1 MYTGGESHSL
11 VVHCR
16 LLTDCKYVIMT
27 TLYLRDHFLQMLNL
41 DLLGNSEG
49 RRTLVN
55 SEAIH
60 QALGQV
66 PDSQRA
72 FIEFCLQEDPA
83 KRPKASTLLKHP
95 VLQEVHTRSYLRVCV
110 TVCVFLD
117 IHIEGAVHSCAESAR
132 I

>member
-1 MYTGGESHSL
+1 
-11 VVHCR
+11 
-16 LLTDCKYVIMT
+16 
-27 TLYLRDHFLQMLNL
+27 MLNL

-55 SEAIH
+55 SEAIQ

-72 FIEFCLQEDPA
+72 FIELCLQEDPA

-95 VLQEVHTRSYLRVCV
+95 VLQEVLGDSSVTLRVYIRDC
-110 TVCVFLD
+110 VCVSVVFRYS
-117 IHIEGAVHSCAESAR
+117 H
-132 I
+132 